1 MSGGQS
7 GSYAESGSGRSS
19 WGSTQRERRQKRRE
33 DREYEEGQFGLGE
46 WSFQTYRT
54 MFDASGRNLFN
65 KRDEELE
72 QRDKELERLR
82 RLVRD
87 LELQVKDRYQRRDH
101 EDRRERSASVEDHH
115 GAGSYQFGSHRHRD
129 HSQEYVDWDL
139 ISPEER

>member
-1 MSGGQS
+1 MFGSQS
-7 GSYAESGSGRSS
+7 GSYAESGFGRSY

-46 WSFQTYRT
+46 GSFQTYRT

-87 LELQVKDRYQRRDH
+87 LELQVKDRCQRRDH
-101 EDRRERSASVEDHH
+101 ED
-115 GAGSYQFGSHRHRD
+115 
-129 HSQEYVDWDL
+129 
-139 ISPEER
+139 